1 MTGPLCWKN
10 TFFHKCSQLGFV
22 LHPLGSCTLLWYHPE
37 TEELEG
43 IMLVQVDDV
52 LVGGTHTDFVSV
64 LEKLKTTF
72 RFGKWKTL
80 CDGSEFNGRHLKQVK
95 NEIQVD
101 LRDYMGKLKPI
112 PIE

>member
-1 MTGPLCWKN
+1 
-10 TFFHKCSQLGFV
+10 
-22 LHPLGSCTLLWYHPE
+22 
-37 TEELEG
+37 
-43 IMLVQVDDV
+43 MLVQVDDV
-52 LVGGTHTDFVSV
+52 LVGGNHTDFVSV

-80 CDGSEFNGRHLKQVK
+80 CDGSELKQVK